1 MRDSFSLR
9 EKLNLILKIA
19 VNPIS
24 MAADFGWHKAEY
36 NKDLRLGLVMTV
48 KANDSP
54 GIIYAIYRL
63 AYE

>member
-1 MRDSFSLR
+1 
-9 EKLNLILKIA
+9 LNLILKIA
-19 VNPIS
+19 VNLIS

-54 GIIYAIYRL
+54 GIIYAIYPL